1 MNSKRFQSGWIL
13 MALAIGLAGCGAQE
27 NQSKNTAEA
36 PRESSDTPLDTAPT
50 DPLTEARLKLFNEI
64 GIDEKNLQPK
74 KEEGAPL
81 PTVLPTPPELPK
93 TDADLK

>member
-13 MALAIGLAGCGAQE
+13 AALAIGLAGCGAPE
-27 NQSKNTAEA
+27 DPSKNNAT
-36 PRESSDTPLDTAPT
+36 PREASGTPLDTAPT